1 MKKIEELNK
10 KLLSAFPELKDDFEK
25 ETSWQEGINTGCTVV
40 YEDVFMSFV
49 IEAIEAH
56 DGAKIKRI
64 FGFVE
69 DLASMRDHYT
79 DQLIMISIFDELV
92 FYNNEINYAQWL
104 GPNSLMLY
112 KKSQNNK
119 I

>member
-1 MKKIEELNK
+1 M
-10 KLLSAFPELKDDFEK
+10 
-25 ETSWQEGINTGCTVV
+25 
-40 YEDVFMSFV
+40 YEDVFMPFV

-56 DGAKIKRI
+56 NGAKIKRI